1 MVDTNR
7 EFCFMSVAMNS
18 QDVFQPVF
26 SQAQVFEEWLC
37 TLTPVRPIHLSTFI
51 WESSRR
57 KKILLQ
63 TRNVHA
69 AQIVAE
75 VVAAVVVAA
84 AASAAILAATA
95 GAPGTQPMEAGLFSE
110 SVARN
115 FVETCCNNRAVETMA
130 TSTLRTPASFFLLY
144 GWRTLGSQPC
154 LWLFVSNN
162 YSIKYLPFLCFYPRS
177 RPPPHHHHRR
187 HHRHHHQTFN

>member
-1 MVDTNR
+1 MVVYTDTG
-7 EFCFMSVAMNS
+7 ETHPFKHLYLGK
-18 QDVFQPVF
+18 
-26 SQAQVFEEWLC
+26 FE
-37 TLTPVRPIHLSTFI
+37 
-51 WESSRR
+51 
-57 KKILLQ
+57 KKLKNLLQ

-110 SVARN
+110 NVERY
-115 FVETCCNNRAVETMA
+115 FVETCCNNRVVETMA

-144 GWRTLGSQPC
+144 G
-154 LWLFVSNN
+154 
-162 YSIKYLPFLCFYPRS
+162 
-177 RPPPHHHHRR
+177 
-187 HHRHHHQTFN
+187 

>member
-1 MVDTNR
+1 
-7 EFCFMSVAMNS
+7 MSVAMNS

-51 WESSRR
+51 WESSKR
-57 KKILLQ
+57 KKNLLQ

-95 GAPGTQPMEAGLFSE
+95 GAPGTQPMEAGFFSE
-110 SVARN
+110 NVARN
-115 FVETCCNNRAVETMA
+115 FVETCCNNRVVETMA

-144 GWRTLGSQPC
+144 G
-154 LWLFVSNN
+154 
-162 YSIKYLPFLCFYPRS
+162 
-177 RPPPHHHHRR
+177 
-187 HHRHHHQTFN
+187 